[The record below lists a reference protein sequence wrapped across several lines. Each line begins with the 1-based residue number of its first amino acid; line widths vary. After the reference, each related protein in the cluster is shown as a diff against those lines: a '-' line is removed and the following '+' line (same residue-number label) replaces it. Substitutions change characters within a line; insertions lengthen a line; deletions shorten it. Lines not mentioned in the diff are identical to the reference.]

1 MDTKRLLPMMLISF
15 AVIFG
20 WQIYV
25 AHLYSKHPEWKR
37 PGQQEAAATQP
48 ATTEP
53 STTQLATTQ
62 SAATT
67 GPVASTQAGGPTMSA
82 APGGLTARPAT
93 NPVAATIGDNA
104 DTRMLVKIAPEGAG
118 LESVTLKD
126 FKAPGGKGEYT
137 FQTPYT
143 QEGAASVRS
152 MATWSVTVNGVEI
165 PTAHQPWSLDSQTA
179 NSATYSLDL
188 GPVRVR
194 KVFEVQTK
202 DPKNPRDMSRGFELL
217 VHHEIENTGGAPAKV
232 KIAFGGTTTPPRE
245 SERGP
250 DLQVLAAHDTGY
262 EKISIDHHAVEEFTE
277 KTPSRDMTVGE
288 DKQRLLWGGTASVYF
303 VAFVRPVPI
312 DKDTVVPKYI
322 EKLTA
327 AALNPASEPT
337 DRHVALTFATSDF
350 TIAPGQT
357 QSVPTEVFLGP
368 RWRAV
373 LNQPPFSEFP
383 RSFDESLVLTSGPC
397 GYCTF
402 QWLIGVL
409 VGLLNVFHWVF
420 GGFAGHGDWGLAI
433 IALVVLVRLLL
444 HPITKRSQ
452 ISMVRMGKMG
462 PEMERLKKKYGEDKD
477 ELNKQMMALY
487 KDQGV
492 GAYLGCL
499 PMFLQMP
506 IWIALWSALQ
516 STFELRQAPFLWGF
530 TWIQDLARPD
540 AAFSW
545 APIHF
550 TLPLLGDVHFGS
562 INLLPILMGIVYF
575 LQQKFTP
582 KPPATTPEQETQQ
595 KMMQWMSLLFPL
607 FLYNGPSGLNLYI
620 LTSTSIGIIESK
632 RIRDHI
638 KEQEEAEKTGQIL
651 IDAPKG
657 MKKKRDD
664 DGPGPGV
671 RRRTQGPQEPPKT
684 GFAGWIA
691 QLKQKANELQREAE
705 RTKGK

>member
-20 WQIYV
+20 WQLFV

-37 PGQQEAAATQP
+37 PGQETAATQP

-53 STTQLATTQ
+53 STTQLATTRG
-62 SAATT
+62 AVATT
-67 GPVASTQAGGPTMSA
+67 GPGATTQRGSQMTA
-82 APGGLTARPAT
+82 AATGLAARPAT
-93 NPVAATIGDNA
+93 NPTAVTLGNDDAS
-104 DTRMLVKIAPEGAG
+104 RMLVQIAPEGAG
-118 LESVTLKD
+118 LDSVTLKD
-126 FKAPGGKGEYT
+126 FKAPGRTGEYK
-137 FQTPYT
+137 FQTPYAE
-143 QEGAASVRS
+143 EGTAPVRS
-152 MATWSVTVNGVEI
+152 LATWSITVNGADL
-165 PTAHQPWSLDSQTA
+165 PTSQVSWNLDSHDA
-179 NSATYSLDL
+179 HSATYSLDL
-188 GPVRVR
+188 GGIRVR
-194 KVFEVQTK
+194 KVFEIQPK
-202 DPKNPRDMSRGFELL
+202 DLKNPKDMTKGFELL
-217 VHHEIENTGGAPAKV
+217 VHHEIENTGSGPAKV
-232 KIAFGGTTTPPRE
+232 SIAFTGPTTPPRE

-250 DLQVLAAHDTGY
+250 DLQILAAHDTGY
-262 EKISIDHHAVEEFTE
+262 ETIAIDHHAIEEYTE
-277 KTPSRDMTVGE
+277 KKPDRDLTLGE
-288 DKQRLLWGGTASVYF
+288 DKQPLLWAGASSVYF
-303 VAFVRPVPI
+303 NAFVRPLPI
-312 DKDTVVPKYI
+312 EKGTVRPKYI
-322 EKLTA
+322 SKVTA
-327 AALNPASEPT
+327 VALNPTSEPA
-337 DRHVALTFATSDF
+337 DRHVAITFATSDF
-350 TIAPGQT
+350 TVAAGQT
-357 QSVPTEVFLGP
+357 QSVPAEVFLGP

-373 LNQPPFSEFP
+373 LNHPPFSEFP
-383 RSFDESLVLTSGPC
+383 RKYDESLVMTSGPC

-402 QWLIGVL
+402 QWLIGLL

-433 IALVVLVRLLL
+433 IALVVIVRLLL
-444 HPITKRSQ
+444 HPVMKKSQ
-452 ISMVRMGKMG
+452 ISMLRMGKMG
-462 PEMERLKKKYGEDKD
+462 PEMERLKKKYADDKD
-477 ELNKQMMALY
+477 ELNRQMMALY
-487 KDQGV
+487 KDQGI

-530 TWIQDLARPD
+530 TWIKDLARPD

-545 APIHF
+545 APLHF

-562 INLLPILMGIVYF
+562 INLLPVLMGIVYF

-582 KPPATTPEQETQQ
+582 KPPATTKEQEMQQ

-620 LTSTSIGIIESK
+620 LTSTSIGILESK

-638 KEQEEAEKTGQIL
+638 KQQEEAEKTGQIL

-664 DGPGPGV
+664 DGPPGPGV
-671 RRRTQGPQEPPKT
+671 VRRKQGPKDPPKT
-684 GFAGWIA
+684 GFGGWIE
-691 QLKQKANELQREAE
+691 QLKQKAQELQREAE